1 MFSLAARSCAPP
13 AAGFR
18 SGPLQNTCFT
28 VFSALAP
35 QKIMF
40 SRVWGAM
47 PPKASLVTCLGR
59 LGHQNRP
66 KKFPKGSL
74 LLCLL
79 ACRFEGLV
87 LLLLFVWFSKWSDPR
102 SARASAVETQLFI
115 FGVASNKVSFLQQL
129 SGHFWYNW
137 RRDPLKK
144 HFEIEFE
151 NRNCKSV
158 VVLLS
163 DSILASFWT
172 PYGESFRA
180 SGALVPSKRQG
191 FREPGALDSQKVV
204 SHPV

>member
-1 MFSLAARSCAPP
+1 MSRAWAVLAIKIVLKISQRAPFCCAFWRVGSKVSFS
-13 AAGFR
+13 
-18 SGPLQNTCFT
+18 
-28 VFSALAP
+28 
-35 QKIMF
+35 
-40 SRVWGAM
+40 
-47 PPKASLVTCLGR
+47 
-59 LGHQNRP
+59 
-66 KKFPKGSL
+66 
-74 LLCLL
+74 
-79 ACRFEGLV
+79 
-87 LLLLFVWFSKWSDPR
+87 LLFVWFSKGSDPR

-115 FGVASNKVSFLQQL
+115 FGVASKKISFLQQL

-137 RRDPLKK
+137 RRDPLKR
-144 HFEIEFE
+144 HFKIEFE